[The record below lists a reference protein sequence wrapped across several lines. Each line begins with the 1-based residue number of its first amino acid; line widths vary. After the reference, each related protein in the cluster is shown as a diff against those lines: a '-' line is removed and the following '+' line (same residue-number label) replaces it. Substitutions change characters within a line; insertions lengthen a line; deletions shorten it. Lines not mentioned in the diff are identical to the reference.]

1 MQKKEVQVYR
11 VQDTTVMCGLSEG
24 GLVPVVVEAVDATPE
39 QLAAIG
45 PEEPAT
51 GTLHGPLRWEKR
63 AFHATRLSFSGP
75 PPLPLSSPLPLPASG
90 ALAGLPL
97 LPPSGPPSPTHP

>member
-63 AFHATRLSFSGP
+63 AFHATRLSFEGSP
-75 PPLPLSSPLPLPASG
+75 LLPLSSPPPLPASG

-97 LPPSGPPSPTHP
+97 LPPSGPHSPTHP